1 MRKVCT
7 RMNLIHRLELG
18 KTSKC
23 FCVLINYFEVEYNEN
38 NGLSLA
44 DEKTNKKKKKKE
56 RKIKIKSDK
65 NLSYIS
71 MDKTPCF
78 YLIHLDEAVCF

>member
-23 FCVLINYFEVEYNEN
+23 FCVLISYFEVDYNEN

-44 DEKTNKKKKKKE
+44 DEKNQ
-56 RKIKIKSDK
+56 RKRKSDK

-71 MDKTPCF
+71 IDKTPCF
-78 YLIHLDEAVCF
+78 YLINLDEAVCF

>member
-1 MRKVCT
+1 MRQVCT

-23 FCVLINYFEVEYNEN
+23 FCVLISYFEVEHNEN

-44 DEKTNKKKKKKE
+44 DEKNKK
-56 RKIKIKSDK
+56 
-65 NLSYIS
+65 
-71 MDKTPCF
+71 
-78 YLIHLDEAVCF
+78 

>member
-44 DEKTNKKKKKKE
+44 DEKKKKRKKE

-78 YLIHLDEAVCF
+78 Y

>member
-1 MRKVCT
+1 
-7 RMNLIHRLELG
+7 MNLIHRLELG

-23 FCVLINYFEVEYNEN
+23 FCVLISYFEVDYNEN

-44 DEKTNKKKKKKE
+44 DEKNK
-56 RKIKIKSDK
+56 RKRKSDK

-71 MDKTPCF
+71 IDKTPCF
-78 YLIHLDEAVCF
+78 YLINLDEAVCF

>member
-44 DEKTNKKKKKKE
+44 DEKKKKKKE
-56 RKIKIKSDK
+56 RKK
-65 NLSYIS
+65 N
-71 MDKTPCF
+71 KNKK
-78 YLIHLDEAVCF
+78 

>member
-23 FCVLINYFEVEYNEN
+23 FCVLISYFEVDYNEN

-44 DEKTNKKKKKKE
+44 DEKN
-56 RKIKIKSDK
+56 KIKIKSDK

>member
-23 FCVLINYFEVEYNEN
+23 FCVLISYFEVDYNEN

-44 DEKTNKKKKKKE
+44 DEKNKKKKKKK
-56 RKIKIKSDK
+56 RKRKSDK

-71 MDKTPCF
+71 IDKTPCF
-78 YLIHLDEAVCF
+78 YLINLDEAVCF

>member
-1 MRKVCT
+1 MK
-7 RMNLIHRLELG
+7 
-18 KTSKC
+18 KQK
-23 FCVLINYFEVEYNEN
+23 
-38 NGLSLA
+38 
-44 DEKTNKKKKKKE
+44 KKKKKKE

-65 NLSYIS
+65 NLSYIL

>member
-23 FCVLINYFEVEYNEN
+23 FCVLISYFEVDYNEN

-44 DEKTNKKKKKKE
+44 DEKNK
-56 RKIKIKSDK
+56 RKRKSDK

-71 MDKTPCF
+71 IDKTPCF
-78 YLIHLDEAVCF
+78 YLINLDEAVCF

>member
-44 DEKTNKKKKKKE
+44 DEKTKKKKKKE
-56 RKIKIKSDK
+56 RNK
-65 NLSYIS
+65 N
-71 MDKTPCF
+71 KKKK
-78 YLIHLDEAVCF
+78 

>member
-1 MRKVCT
+1 
-7 RMNLIHRLELG
+7 MNLIHRLELG

-44 DEKTNKKKKKKE
+44 DEKTKKKKKKE
-56 RKIKIKSDK
+56 RKK
-65 NLSYIS
+65 N
-71 MDKTPCF
+71 KNKKW
-78 YLIHLDEAVCF
+78 

>member
-44 DEKTNKKKKKKE
+44 DEKNK
-56 RKIKIKSDK
+56 RKRKSDK

-71 MDKTPCF
+71 IDKTPCF
-78 YLIHLDEAVCF
+78 YLINLDEAVCF

>member
-44 DEKTNKKKKKKE
+44 DEKTKKKKKK
-56 RKIKIKSDK
+56 RNK
-65 NLSYIS
+65 
-71 MDKTPCF
+71 
-78 YLIHLDEAVCF
+78 